1 MKEPL
6 KHEAWQV
13 SVLGF
18 EFRVKGVAFLGV

>member
-18 EFRVKGVAFLGV
+18 GFRVEGVAFWGG